1 MACPQV
7 EQLFAAKSGRAG
19 ILGDIRQIKDEKEEG
34 LASVEKLFEARGNK
48 SGVMADI
55 RQIQV
60 NVMWVLNLPIL
71 GGSTRV
77 VKL

>member
-60 NVMWVLNLPIL
+60 NVMLV
-71 GGSTRV
+71 
-77 VKL
+77 